1 MLWGYCFFFL
11 ILSTLIIVFRRPILL
26 RVILLKTHFF
36 LFRCL
41 LNMLKKSFFEVDAS
55 TTGEEIISFS
65 YFLFKVSFTS
75 LNIDWGLLLV
85 LVPNFFSL
93 LIWLVRRGED
103 LFLFF
108 FFSFFF
114 FPYFFLLFLCYEH
127 PPHQNKCI
135 KSPFVVRDSPSK
147 VQHSFHPRI
156 EPHYTLVHPLKTLQ
170 SVWKS

>member
-114 FPYFFLLFLCYEH
+114 FSFFFFLFRQSY
-127 PPHQNKCI
+127 
-135 KSPFVVRDSPSK
+135 
-147 VQHSFHPRI
+147 
-156 EPHYTLVHPLKTLQ
+156 LKTLNVRISSNIFLKLFQ
-170 SVWKS
+170 KLKWIVDLIFLRRNLIYFNFFILFSCKFF